1 MLQLR
6 STNDRGTTKLGWLNS
21 RHTFSFADY
30 YDPAQMGFGDLRVI
44 NDDIIAPKEGFAAH
58 RNNNMEI
65 VTVMLS
71 GSLEYKDNMDNKNLL
86 LPGEIQRV
94 SAGTGVIHSE
104 YNPSLTKPAHVLH
117 IWIMPDRKNLLPD
130 CELKTFPRS
139 ELFNNICLIVSQGG
153 KKGSLHINQNINIYQ
168 MILEEARP
176 VLFNLSMGR
185 MIWVQIAQGS
195 AEVNSLYLK
204 AGDGLAIT
212 DEMGVAEIKAL
223 EDQTNILIFEM
234 FS

>member
-1 MLQLR
+1 
-6 STNDRGTTKLGWLNS
+6 
-21 RHTFSFADY
+21 
-30 YDPAQMGFGDLRVI
+30 
-44 NDDIIAPKEGFAAH
+44 
-58 RNNNMEI
+58 
-65 VTVMLS
+65 
-71 GSLEYKDNMDNKNLL
+71 
-86 LPGEIQRV
+86 
-94 SAGTGVIHSE
+94 
-104 YNPSLTKPAHVLH
+104 
-117 IWIMPDRKNLLPD
+117 
-130 CELKTFPRS
+130 
-139 ELFNNICLIVSQGG
+139 
-153 KKGSLHINQNINIYQ
+153 